1 MKRTFILVTVVLVV
15 AASLIAG
22 ERRER
27 SEERGELS
35 QYLQLTSD
43 QKSAWESAKAEFGA
57 VAQPLEQKHRAL
69 MEEVEASLKSKSPD
83 ACGIGSNVIAAQ
95 AARDQLRV
103 AREALAQRQKSV
115 LTPEQRTKFDA
126 FLAARGEGEM
136 KMRHQ

>member
-1 MKRTFILVTVVLVV
+1 MKRTFILVTVVVVV

-22 ERRER
+22 ERRE
-27 SEERGELS
+27 ERGGLS

-43 QKSAWESAKAEFGA
+43 QKSAWESAKEEFGA
-57 VAQPLEQKHRAL
+57 VAEPLEQKHHAL
-69 MEEVEASLKSKSPD
+69 MEQVEAALKSKSPD
-83 ACGIGSNVIAAQ
+83 SCGIGNNLIAAQ

-115 LTPEQRTKFDA
+115 LTPDQRTKYDA
-126 FLAARGEGEM
+126 FFAARGEGEM